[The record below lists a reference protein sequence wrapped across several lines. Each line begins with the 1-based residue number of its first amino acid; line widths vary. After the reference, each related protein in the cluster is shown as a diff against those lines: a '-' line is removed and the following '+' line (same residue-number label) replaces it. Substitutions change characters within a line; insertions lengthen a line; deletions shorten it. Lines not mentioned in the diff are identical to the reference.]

1 MSTNPNIMS
10 FVAASAVTEFAVVS
24 MDSAGKV
31 AVTSAATDNKVVG
44 VAQRAAAAGDAVEV
58 LVHGITRIIASET
71 IDETTPILSA
81 AAGGKL
87 QPCEAADVTFYPIA
101 RLLPNINQTQVDAD
115 EQGFVYFF
123 GPSSLNA

>member
-1 MSTNPNIMS
+1 MSTNNNIMS
-10 FVAASAVTEFAVVS
+10 FVAAEAITEFAVVS
-24 MDSAGKV
+24 MDSAGKIV
-31 AVTSAATDNKVVG
+31 ITDAATDNKVVG
-44 VAQRAAAAGDAVEV
+44 VAQRACATGDAVEV
-58 LVHGITRIIASET
+58 LVHGITRMIASET

-81 AAGGKL
+81 ATNGKL

-101 RLLPNINQTQVDAD
+101 RLLPNINQTQVNAN

>member
-31 AVTSAATDNKVVG
+31 AVTSAATDNKVIG

-71 IDETTPILSA
+71 IDETNPILSA
-81 AAGGKL
+81 ATGGKL
-87 QPCEAADVTFYPIA
+87 QPCDDATFYPIA

-115 EQGFVYFF
+115 EQGFAYFF
-123 GPSSLNA
+123 GPSSLNT